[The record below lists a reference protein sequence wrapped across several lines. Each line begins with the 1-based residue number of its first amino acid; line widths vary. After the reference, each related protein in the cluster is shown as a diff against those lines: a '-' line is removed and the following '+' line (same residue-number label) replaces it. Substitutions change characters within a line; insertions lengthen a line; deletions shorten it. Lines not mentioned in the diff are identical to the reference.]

1 MIFMNRSWEMN
12 NTCKDCRFF
21 NQAKCV
27 KFDISVNEDYKVCG
41 DFAEKCPINESV
53 QKMKLYD

>member
-1 MIFMNRSWEMN
+1 MS
-12 NTCKDCRFF
+12 NTCDKCRFF
-21 NQAKCV
+21 NMGQCV
-27 KFDISVNEDYKVCG
+27 KFCIKVTENYKSCG

>member
-1 MIFMNRSWEMN
+1 MN

-21 NQAKCV
+21 NQTKCV